1 MNKTQIIEA
10 AFEVI
15 KASTEWE
22 MKGEAYKYWIDGIIT
37 VTDSLL
43 DKINEENK
51 NIVVSNWLYYR
62 SYKKRII
69 DLCGGGINIHIN
81 GW

>member
-51 NIVVSNWLYYR
+51 NIVVSN
-62 SYKKRII
+62 
-69 DLCGGGINIHIN
+69 
-81 GW
+81 